1 MSDISFQA
9 PEVPVTLPSK
19 LSPFSQAPEAQ
30 ALSGS
35 MFERALSAPQRQTL
49 DDLLIAARQ
58 APPPD
63 YLAFFCGDEQLGYL
77 PKTHAIWL
85 ASALQNCRLEPERT
99 VWDASSLMA
108 EQRSASLQAALV
120 DLREQGHVAA
130 WRNEAFSFSIS
141 ASVLHATEAAE
152 FLRIERAGFRFLGLM
167 SHAVHI
173 NSFTPDGK
181 MWCGLRSTAKATDPG
196 LWDNFTAGGLAASE
210 SLAECAAREL
220 WEEAGFKLDQVSL
233 LEDAGHV
240 RISRPTASG
249 WHDEVLHVYNLPLP
263 NDFCPANQDG
273 EVQAFAC
280 LSAPEVMARMDAHQF
295 THDAALAI
303 AQGLRALHTSNF

>member
-1 MSDISFQA
+1 
-9 PEVPVTLPSK
+9 VTLSSK
-19 LSPFSQAPEAQ
+19 RSQFSLAPEAR

-35 MFERALSAPQRQTL
+35 VFARALSTPQRQTL
-49 DDLLIAARQ
+49 GDLLSAARQ
-58 APPPD
+58 APPAD

-77 PKTHAIWL
+77 PKTHANGL
-85 ASALQNCRLEPERT
+85 ASALQDCRLESGRV

-108 EQRSASLQAALV
+108 PQRSARLQAALV
-120 DLREQGHVAA
+120 DLRDQGHVPA
-130 WRNEAFSFSIS
+130 WRNEEFSFSIS

-167 SHAVHI
+167 SHGVNI
-173 NSFTPDGK
+173 NAFTPDGK
-181 MWCGLRSTAKATDPG
+181 MWCGLRSAAKATDPG

-210 SLAECAAREL
+210 SMAECAAREL
-220 WEEAGFKLDQVSL
+220 WEEAGFKLEQASL
-233 LEDAGHV
+233 LENAGHV

-249 WHDEVLHVYNLPLP
+249 WHDEVLHVYNLLLP
-263 NDFCPANQDG
+263 TDFYPANQDG
-273 EVQAFAC
+273 EVQSFAC

-303 AQGLRALHTSNF
+303 AQGLRAVRTPNL